1 MSIFNKC
8 YEYAR
13 LRQKGV
19 KIKSAL
25 QVFKN
30 PLCEL
35 DYILITFIIAFA
47 LLAITYHYREEI
59 DNYRAEYSHKYAQE
73 RSQRVKSDLAMQ
85 RYENLLIAGLNGG
98 YIRVDGALR
107 SIKLCDASGTCK

>member
-13 LRQKGV
+13 LRRKGV

-59 DNYRAEYSHKYAQE
+59 DNYRADMNYKVVKLSMQNAQNE
-73 RSQRVKSDLAMQ
+73 AMA
-85 RYENLLIAGLNGG
+85 RKNELLVVSMLNGS
-98 YIRVDGALR
+98 IIIDGR
-107 SIKLCDASGTCK
+107 TKSLCVYDAGGSCK

>member
-13 LRQKGV
+13 LRRKGV

-59 DNYRAEYSHKYAQE
+59 DNYRADMNYKV
-73 RSQRVKSDLAMQ
+73 VKLSIQNAHNEAMA
-85 RYENLLIAGLNGG
+85 RKNELLVVSMLNGSFKEN
-98 YIRVDGALR
+98 GALKT
-107 SIKLCDASGTCK
+107 ICVINAAGDCK